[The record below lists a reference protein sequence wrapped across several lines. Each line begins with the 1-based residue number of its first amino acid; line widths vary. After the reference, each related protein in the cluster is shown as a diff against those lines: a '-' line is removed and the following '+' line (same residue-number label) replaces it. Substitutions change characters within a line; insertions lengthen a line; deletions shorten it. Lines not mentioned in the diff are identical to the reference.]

1 LTSPHDKLGAYGG
14 LQRQALDENQSKEDA
29 KRFAARFAD
38 QEFDHKE
45 KDHQTKVVYTQEIYK
60 LMVWYVSG
68 VFLFLVVEALLMAW
82 HHPTLDSSVLIA
94 LAVTSTANII
104 GLFAIVTHHYFP
116 KR

>member
-1 LTSPHDKLGAYGG
+1 MSSQDKLSSYEKKPLGEQ
-14 LQRQALDENQSKEDA
+14 LNPQKSRNLDDL
-29 KRFAARFAD
+29 
-38 QEFDHKE
+38 EFDHKVI
-45 KDHQTKVVYTQEIYK
+45 DHQLKVEYTQRIYN
-60 LMVWYVSG
+60 LMCCSVIG
-68 VFLFLVVEALLMAW
+68 VFCFLVAEASLMAW